1 MADLFVVWQFH
12 EGSWS
17 RMQGTP
23 VSLHRA
29 EQLRD
34 AALASGAGVVYR
46 ILPAGQE
53 PEGAP

>member
-1 MADLFVVWQFH
+1 MALYLVWQFH
-12 EGSWS
+12 NGTWS

-46 ILPAGQE
+46 ILPEGQE